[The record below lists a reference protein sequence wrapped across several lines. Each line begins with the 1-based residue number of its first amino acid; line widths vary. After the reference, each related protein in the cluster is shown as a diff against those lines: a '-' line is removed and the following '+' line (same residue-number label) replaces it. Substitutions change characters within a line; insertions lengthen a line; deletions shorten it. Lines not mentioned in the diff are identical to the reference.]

1 MSSGCCSV
9 GCDVGF
15 GSAVELVD
23 EPAELFE
30 TLKYV
35 VTVETIAAS
44 VDRDSIGSLEVVI
57 AAEMHKVSS
66 LTYWPN

>member
-9 GCDVGF
+9 GCDVDF

-44 VDRDSIGSLEVVI
+44 VDRVSIGSVEVVI
-57 AAEMHKVSS
+57 AAEMQNVSS
-66 LTYWPN
+66 LTHWPN